1 MDTMKPHSRG
11 GRARDTHRG
20 GLHATVVF
28 LYHVAM
34 RSSTTSTGFVRLD
47 LAEQVSRTRELGSIS
62 VAAVAPM
69 LASLPHA
76 HVHRSRL
83 SVAHQSKRFAVVY
96 PPLSRGVL
104 GFSPPPVWLTESV
117 PATAPRDFDA
127 GNAAWFFS
135 RDWPRWR
142 GTPTANGKP
151 GNPIGG
157 SPRQNVTLLPHS
169 A

>member
-1 MDTMKPHSRG
+1 MKTMKPPSRG
-11 GRARDTHRG
+11 VARGIHTG
-20 GLHATVVF
+20 AGFTQQWF
-28 LYHVAM
+28 F
-34 RSSTTSTGFVRLD
+34 STTLLCEAAQQAPD
-47 LAEQVSRTRELGSIS
+47 LFDWISPSRFPEHANWGQSARPHL
-62 VAAVAPM
+62 APM
-69 LASLPHA
+69 LSSLPHV
-76 HVHRSRL
+76 HVHRSGL

-157 SPRQNVTLLPHS
+157 SPRQDVTLLPPS

>member
-1 MDTMKPHSRG
+1 MNTMKTHTRG
-11 GRARDTHRG
+11 VARGIHTG
-20 GLHATVVF
+20 AGFTQPWF
-28 LYHVAM
+28 F
-34 RSSTTSTGFVRLD
+34 STTLLCEAANQAPDLFDWISPIRSLRNAQDRVGQECLRRSIFPSQSTKRFR
-47 LAEQVSRTRELGSIS
+47 I
-62 VAAVAPM
+62 
-69 LASLPHA
+69 
-76 HVHRSRL
+76 RL
-83 SVAHQSKRFAVVY
+83 SVAHQSRRFAVVY

-117 PATAPRDFDA
+117 PATAPKDFDA

-151 GNPIGG
+151 GNPIGA
-157 SPRQNVTLLPHS
+157 SPRRDVTLLSPS